1 MGGWVDAHVAWIH
14 FHAFTVCP
22 WDGTSVRLASVYY
35 LPRLGLFES
44 PRELVQIHTAAL
56 LEHYIL
62 SASDDHLALLFHHS
76 VSQSVNLLFQSPC
89 GRERGACGYCDGVG
103 VGVGV
108 GVRAVRFVVDIWGCD
123 GADHGRE
130 QV

>member
-62 SASDDHLALLFHHS
+62 SASDGHLALLFHHS
-76 VSQSVNLLFQSPC
+76 VSQSVSQSIFFSNLRAG
-89 GRERGACGYCDGVG
+89 GREERVG
-103 VGVGV
+103 IAMAWAWAWAYEPLGL
-108 GVRAVRFVVDIWGCD
+108 
-123 GADHGRE
+123 
-130 QV
+130 